1 MSVSDGGEGFLD
13 STQDFVGSSNTKQ
26 VILNV
31 RHPSGLSDHKALVLI
46 DQKTAYLEVA
56 KLAGLL

>member
-1 MSVSDGGEGFLD
+1 M
-13 STQDFVGSSNTKQ
+13 QR

-31 RHPSGLSDHKALVLI
+31 MHPSGLSEHKADVFI

-56 KLAGLL
+56 KLAGL